1 MTNLYTIIHVLQHK
15 LPDDIA
21 NKILLLLLGIAPT
34 TTAGC
39 IKTSHKENRTMCGLQ
54 YEISQTY
61 NMVQQ
66 VAMCEIR
73 IAQFDSNRNRKN
85 RGSVKN
91 IKKYM
96 VILEMYFKQRYK
108 RLFC

>member
-1 MTNLYTIIHVLQHK
+1 MTNLYATLHVLQHK
-15 LPDDIA
+15 FPDDIA

-34 TTAGC
+34 MSAGC
-39 IKTSHKENRTMCGLQ
+39 IKSSHKENRTSCGLQ
-54 YEISQTY
+54 YEISRTY
-61 NMVQQ
+61 NGVQQ
-66 VAMCEIR
+66 MAICEIR

-85 RGSVKN
+85 RGSIKN

-96 VILEMYFKQRYK
+96 AFLELSFKQRYK